1 MPKFYLR
8 KNEQDKHHINEN
20 YMGND
25 ADKMLYASKVFEQ
38 SIQQYEEIIKKDHNR
53 KVELGRSFLEQLAKM
68 LYEFQKTLIDN
79 KK

>member
-1 MPKFYLR
+1 MPKIYLR

-20 YMGND
+20 YMGSD

-38 SIQQYEEIIKKDHNR
+38 SIKEYADIIKQDHNR
-53 KVELGRSFLEQLAKM
+53 KFELGKSFLEQLAKM